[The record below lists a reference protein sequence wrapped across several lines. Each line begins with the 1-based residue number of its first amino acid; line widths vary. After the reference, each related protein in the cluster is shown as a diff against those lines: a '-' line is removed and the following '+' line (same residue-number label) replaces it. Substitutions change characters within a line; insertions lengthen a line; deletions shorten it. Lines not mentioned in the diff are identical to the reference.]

1 MKKFNYI
8 IVLSILSVLLMASAL
23 KAQVTIGSG
32 TPPVQGALLQLKEND
47 NPAEN
52 ASKGLM
58 LPRVEL
64 SDINNLFPMFAD
76 SDNPNSPNADYAN
89 PTYKDEQD
97 KLHTGLIV
105 YNMNQCAPFGKGV
118 FLWDGQK
125 WYPLSKTVPEGYST
139 IALLPD
145 TLHIPSGAD
154 KRAWIPVTMSF
165 DYNSSASPIWS
176 NLQATPPFD
185 GLVFADQTAQISP
198 YPALW
203 SASPA
208 IFSVKA
214 DMMTSPLITKMHP
227 WATRQSSV
235 MISSGASACGS
246 GTTKT
251 VLLNQTNYAI
261 SGRLPDSANNSTD
274 ENDIASMITIR
285 DANPKTMKVLSN
297 TRWQASVQPTGG
309 SISEVLSGYTEILQ
323 GQLLSD
329 GNFAES
335 SFSYTGVG
343 SIPNTQFKY
352 ITVNL
357 KDVYNRA
364 EDFPV
369 TIMQCQGNEDLS
381 SVTTNATPA
390 QTSDPLSDWGDKVV
404 RHQAKNN
411 FYEGFYS
418 ADFGTAGRWMITNL
432 AATNYDTDV
441 TPYGFTSLINSMDGS
456 LSSGSILQG
465 YYTYP
470 HNSLTAYNN
479 NPYLG
484 LLYNFAGATAGDKAP
499 VTHDEANDQS
509 PGYTQGICPNGWHV
523 PSDYEWTQ
531 LENEI
536 INNTTKY
543 AYVAKNIIDDGGQLV
558 PPTILGGTYRGTH
571 APAMTNACETYT
583 GNVQGTSR
591 RLSEGG
597 FGAYFAGEIL
607 NGAPNDFGETA
618 TYWTSS
624 SAYSTTV
631 TNGAAYYRV
640 MSTGIGDI
648 GISAFSSSR
657 KIYMAVRCKRD

>member
-1 MKKFNYI
+1 M
-8 IVLSILSVLLMASAL
+8 VSAL

-32 TPPVQGALLQLKEND
+32 IPPVQGALLQLKEND
-47 NPAEN
+47 NSAEN

-76 SDNPNSPNADYAN
+76 PGNPNSPNADYAI

-97 KLHTGLIV
+97 KLHTGLVV
-105 YNMNQCAPFGKGV
+105 YNMNRCAPFGRGV
-118 FLWDGQK
+118 FAWDGQK
-125 WYPLSKTVPEGYST
+125 WHPVSKTILEGYST
-139 IALLPD
+139 IASLPD
-145 TLHIPSGAD
+145 TLHVPSGAD
-154 KRAWIPVTMSF
+154 KRPWSPATMSF
-165 DYNSSASPIWS
+165 DYSSSISPTWS
-176 NLQATPPFD
+176 NLQATPPLD
-185 GLVFADQTAQISP
+185 GLVFADQTTQVSP

-214 DMMTSPLITKMHP
+214 DMMASPLITKMHP
-227 WATRQSSV
+227 WATRQSAV
-235 MISSGASACGS
+235 TISLGASACAS
-246 GTTKT
+246 ETTKT

-261 SGRLPDSANNSTD
+261 SGRLPASDDNSAD
-274 ENDIASMITIR
+274 ESDIASMITIR
-285 DANPKTMKVLSN
+285 NNDTRTIKVFSN
-297 TRWQASVQPTGG
+297 TRWQATVQPRGG
-309 SISEVLSGYTEILQ
+309 TVSEVLSDYTETPQ
-323 GQLLSD
+323 GQFLSD
-329 GNFAES
+329 GNFDIR
-335 SFSYTGVG
+335 SFSYTGTG
-343 SIPNTQFKY
+343 YIPNTQFKY

-364 EDFPV
+364 EDFQI

-381 SVTTNATPA
+381 GVTTNATST
-390 QTSDPLSDWGDKVV
+390 QTSDPLSDWEDKVV
-404 RHQAKNN
+404 RHEAKNN
-411 FYEGFYS
+411 AYEEFYS

-456 LSSGSILQG
+456 SSSGNILQG
-465 YYTYP
+465 YYAYP
-470 HNSLTAYNN
+470 DNSFPAYND

-484 LLYNFAGATAGDKAP
+484 LLYNFAGATAGDKIFI
-499 VTHDEANDQS
+499 THDEANDQS
-509 PGYTQGICPNGWHV
+509 SGYTQGICPNGWHV

-543 AYVAKNIIDDGGQLV
+543 AYVSKNIIDDGGQNV
-558 PPTILGGTYRGTH
+558 PPTTSGGNYRGTH

-583 GNVQGTSR
+583 GNVQGTSK

-624 SAYSTTV
+624 SAYSSDAAS
-631 TNGAAYYRV
+631 GQAYYRV
-640 MSTGIGDI
+640 MSTGIGHI
-648 GISAFSSSR
+648 GVSAFSNSR
-657 KIYMAVRCKRD
+657 KGYMAVRCKRNE